1 MKELASS
8 KEDETRRQWIQS
20 ALSRNFH
27 EGLLVSWLVGFLFF
41 LSFFLVFFF
50 FFNLVLR
57 VLYHRE
63 VYSQATRG
71 SPEWHSVAS
80 IISVF

>member
-8 KEDETRRQWIQS
+8 KEDETRRQWILS

-41 LSFFLVFFF
+41 LSFCFCFF

>member
-8 KEDETRRQWIQS
+8 KEDETRRQWILSAS

-41 LSFFLVFFF
+41 LFLFLFFF
-50 FFNLVLR
+50 FQSCFESSL
-57 VLYHRE
+57 
-63 VYSQATRG
+63 S
-71 SPEWHSVAS
+71 
-80 IISVF
+80 